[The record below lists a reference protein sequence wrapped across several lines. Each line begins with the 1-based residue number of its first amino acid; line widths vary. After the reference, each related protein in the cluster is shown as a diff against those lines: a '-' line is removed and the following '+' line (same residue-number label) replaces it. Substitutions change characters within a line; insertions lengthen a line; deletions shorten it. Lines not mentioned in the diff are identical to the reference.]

1 MDFKTL
7 TLQIIND
14 SSIIENSNEPLTIS
28 VFDLLLKGGFMM
40 IPIFILFIMSI
51 YILFEKIFVLRRES
65 KNIKGAHL
73 GVNWEMRERSMKD
86 AVDFLLSK
94 I

>member
-1 MDFKTL
+1 M
-7 TLQIIND
+7 N
-14 SSIIENSNEPLTIS
+14 N
-28 VFDLLLKGGFMM
+28 LK
-40 IPIFILFIMSI
+40 
-51 YILFEKIFVLRRES
+51 KAVNES